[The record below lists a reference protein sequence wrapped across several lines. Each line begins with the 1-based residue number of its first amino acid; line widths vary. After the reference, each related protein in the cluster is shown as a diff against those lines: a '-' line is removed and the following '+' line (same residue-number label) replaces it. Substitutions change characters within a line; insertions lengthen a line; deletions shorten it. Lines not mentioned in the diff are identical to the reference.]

1 MWQYKTYANILVW
14 DFVIKFI
21 LFLFLFF
28 NYNIDLTCVKVYIR
42 EEFATVYLLVT
53 AFDRTEVTVC
63 GWKGVKTP
71 LFTDILVEKCYDRVF
86 MSCIL
91 LVETWL
97 NQDCSSSPNNCQTNT
112 VCVAVSQGKE
122 CSKYAVHDIQ
132 LLVWPRLTNDCS
144 VPGIMYNVINV
155 CFALELNTVNL
166 CFIPDSAPSWKDTKR
181 SKARMNAS
189 VLKQYPNT

>member
-1 MWQYKTYANILVW
+1 MCKNPYLRFCSISFYT
-14 DFVIKFI
+14 
-21 LFLFLFF
+21 
-28 NYNIDLTCVKVYIR
+28 DLTCVKVYIWVCR
-42 EEFATVYLLVT
+42 CVLYSWL
-53 AFDRTEVTVC
+53 FDRTEVTMC
-63 GWKGVKTP
+63 SWKGVKTQM
-71 LFTDILVEKCYDRVF
+71 FSDNLVETCYDCVF

-91 LVETWL
+91 LVETRL

-144 VPGIMYNVINV
+144 VPDIMYNVINV
-155 CFALELNTVNL
+155 CVALELNAVNL
-166 CFIPDSAPSWKDTKR
+166 CSITDSALGWKDTKR